1 MKIVLVG
8 ASGFVGQNVVQKLA
22 LAGHSCDVLTRDA
35 GRRSELKMVPG
46 ARLVQTDVYDQAAL
60 NAAFA
65 GADVAV
71 SMAGILNERGFGGSG
86 FRRVHVDLVA
96 GIIEACQ
103 QAGVQR
109 LLHVSAIN
117 AGEGESHY
125 LKTKGEAEQLLRDCP
140 LDVTIFRP
148 SVIFGP
154 GDSFFNRF
162 AELLR
167 LAPVLPLACPK
178 SRLQPVFVGD
188 VAEAMLYAVNHP
200 GTVGEVYEL
209 AGPRSYSLLE
219 LVQWTADTIGVNTP
233 VKGIPD
239 ALARVQAKVMD
250 FVPGKPFSTDNYLS
264 LQLDNISNR
273 DDLAGLGI
281 SASSIESIVPDYL
294 GASPR
299 QKRLAELRRKRSD

>member
-22 LAGHSCDVLTRDA
+22 LAGHSCEVLTRDA
-35 GRRSELKMVPG
+35 GRRRELKMVHG

-60 NAAFA
+60 DAAFA
-65 GADVAV
+65 GADAAV

-86 FRRVHVDLVA
+86 FRQVHVGLVA
-96 GIIEACQ
+96 GIIAACER
-103 QAGVQR
+103 AGVQR

-125 LKTKGEAEQLLRDCP
+125 LQTKGEAEQLLRDSS
-140 LDVTIFRP
+140 LSVTLFRP

-178 SRLQPVFVGD
+178 ARLQPVFVGD
-188 VAEAMLYAVNHP
+188 VAEAMLYALNNP
-200 GTVGEVYEL
+200 ATIGELYEL
-209 AGPRSYSLLE
+209 AGPRSYTLLE

-233 VKGIPD
+233 VKGLPD
-239 ALARVQAKVMD
+239 MLAKAQARIMD

-264 LQLDNISNR
+264 LQQHNVSNR
-273 DDLAGLGI
+273 DDLARLGI
-281 SASSIESIVPDYL
+281 NAASIESIVPDYL